1 MPRKGPDTFR
11 PWRLPNGA
19 KLGFIRSGVF
29 WISRSVHGRL
39 YRISTG
45 CRTPDA
51 ALGEY
56 SRFEADPSRYV
67 PRGKVGTSWDASAKA
82 FVRHSEQVTLN
93 STRWVDKQEAYLANF
108 GAFTRGGSRVFASL
122 DAFTAS
128 DVRAFIAEL
137 TEGKITSRKVGAASV
152 NRHLATLKAF
162 MGWARAE
169 KQTSNLADTEIPMV
183 REDKGSRFPTEIP
196 AATWRAVLRELDE
209 RWRSAALVQLGAGL
223 RYGEV
228 AALTPDAIHA
238 GAIFVSKAKGRKAR
252 TVPCSARAAAA
263 ARRLLELGGV
273 PNDEAG
279 QFNHRLEV
287 ACRAAGVARFT
298 THELRHTYAS
308 WSLRHG
314 VDLRELQYRMGHAS
328 ILTTERYLHVV
339 GAGQRKRAVG
349 APV

>member
-1 MPRKGPDTFR
+1 MPRKGPDSFR

-19 KLGFIRSGVF
+19 KLGFIRSGVY

-56 SRFEADPSRYV
+56 ARFEAAPAQYV
-67 PRGKVGTSWDASAKA
+67 PRGKVGTSWDTSAAA

-93 STRWVDKQEAYLANF
+93 SDRWVDKQEAYLANF

-128 DVRAFIAEL
+128 DIRAFIAAL
-137 TEGKITSRKVGAASV
+137 TEGHVTGTKVGPASV

-162 MGWARAE
+162 MGWARSE
-169 KQTSNLADTEIPMV
+169 KQTTNTADTEVPMV

-196 AATWRAVLRELDE
+196 APTWKKTLVQLDE
-209 RWRSAALVQLGAGL
+209 RWRAAAQVQLGGGL

-228 AALTPDAIHA
+228 AKLTPAAVHA
-238 GAIFVSKAKGRKAR
+238 GALFVAKAKGRKAR
-252 TVPCSARAAAA
+252 TVPCSARTAAA
-263 ARRLLELGGV
+263 ARKLLDLGGV
-273 PNDEAG
+273 PDDEG
-279 QFNHRLEV
+279 SQFNHRLEV
-287 ACRAAGVARFT
+287 ACRLAGVERFT
-298 THELRHTYAS
+298 THELRHTYATC
-308 WSLRHG
+308 SLRNG

-328 ILTTERYLHVV
+328 ILTTQRYLHAL
-339 GAGQRKRAVG
+339 GAGQKKRAVG
-349 APV
+349 APF